1 MGCVTTYC
9 EGEKGHHKKGQVIRQ
24 RVILQEGRE
33 MITFMRT
40 EHSIDFTQ
48 IQDILLH

>member
-1 MGCVTTYC
+1 MCHHILQREV
-9 EGEKGHHKKGQVIRQ
+9 GHHKKGEVIRQ
-24 RVILQEGRE
+24 RVLLQEGRE